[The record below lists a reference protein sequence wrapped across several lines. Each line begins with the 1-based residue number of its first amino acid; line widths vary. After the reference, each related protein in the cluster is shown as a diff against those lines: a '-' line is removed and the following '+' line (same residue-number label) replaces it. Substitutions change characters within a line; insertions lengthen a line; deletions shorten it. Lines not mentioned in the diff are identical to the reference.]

1 MGFHRIL
8 NALVKGDVIAS
19 TRGLIQAGRDLY
31 DHMSHLRAPGVY
43 EVLSHHT
50 TLELLGPRGNEAIVR
65 RNQTVRFLQNHVAAI
80 TDHAWGDGEIFAE
93 YDCSPGKPADFF
105 QDGSRHTVLISL
117 REIKNRGDE
126 LTFEIRRRIVGG
138 FREVSESWETD
149 VYHRIR
155 RLSVTIVFPKSRPC
169 SKATVIQHSTS
180 KTVVLGN
187 EHFRYLQ
194 DGRQELRWVL
204 RRPTLHDRYTLRWRW

>member
-1 MGFHRIL
+1 M
-8 NALVKGDVIAS
+8 
-19 TRGLIQAGRDLY
+19 
-31 DHMSHLRAPGVY
+31 
-43 EVLSHHT
+43 LSHHT
-50 TLELLGPRGNEAIVR
+50 TLELLEPRGNEAIVR
-65 RNQTVRFLQNHVAAI
+65 RTETVRFLQNHVAAI

-155 RLSVTIVFPKSRPC
+155 HLSVRIVFPKTRPC
-169 SKATVIQHSTS
+169 SRATVTQRSTS
-180 KTVVLGN
+180 KTVALGWKHL
-187 EHFRYLQ
+187 EFLR
-194 DGRQELRWVL
+194 DGRQRLVWEMRNP
-204 RRPTLHDRYTLRWRW
+204 RLHDRYSIKWRW